1 MMRRS
6 SRRIHWIVAASMAL
20 QIAIT
25 SLPSTGALADTAVG
39 RDAGAVAARAEL
51 TSHLTSTGQALR
63 LRAGTPAVGTRPGGG
78 PAHALALAVV
88 SATAGITATAEPA
101 ATEAGPAAPP
111 SPAPTDT
118 ATPVDTS
125 SPAISATIQVTTTAA
140 ATAGVTETGV
150 TIVSTTTTTAAATA
164 TLTATVGATTT
175 ATLTTTA
182 TATAIGTAMITATAT
197 VTGTAETTASGTAA
211 PAASPDARGTAPA
224 RPLTETASA
233 AYGALPLVFE
243 QNQGQTDAQALYV
256 AHGHGSTLF
265 VTGDGVLLNLATP
278 CGQGTRAV
286 SKRDA
291 SSDARQPACAGAGG
305 AVLRLHALDT
315 ASSTPQ
321 VTAGQPLT
329 GTVNYLVGSD
339 PQGWQTGIPTFGQ
352 VTCRGIYAGIDLVY
366 HGRGT
371 ATVARD
377 HAATS

>member
-63 LRAGTPAVGTRPGGG
+63 LRAGVPAVGTRPGGG

-224 RPLTETASA
+224 RPADRDSQRGVWRVAPRLRAEP
-233 AYGALPLVFE
+233 GA
-243 QNQGQTDAQALYV
+243 D
-256 AHGHGSTLF
+256 
-265 VTGDGVLLNLATP
+265 
-278 CGQGTRAV
+278 R
-286 SKRDA
+286 
-291 SSDARQPACAGAGG
+291 CAGAVRGAWPRLDTVCDRRRRSAEPSHTLRARDAGGEQEGRLQRCAPAGMRGGWWGG
-305 AVLRLHALDT
+305 AAAACARHGLQHAAGDGGTALDRHGQLPGGQRPT
-315 ASSTPQ
+315 GMADGHPHLW
-321 VTAGQPLT
+321 AG
-329 GTVNYLVGSD
+329 
-339 PQGWQTGIPTFGQ
+339 
-352 VTCRGIYAGIDLVY
+352 DLPG
-366 HGRGT
+366 HLCG
-371 ATVARD
+371 
-377 HAATS
+377 H